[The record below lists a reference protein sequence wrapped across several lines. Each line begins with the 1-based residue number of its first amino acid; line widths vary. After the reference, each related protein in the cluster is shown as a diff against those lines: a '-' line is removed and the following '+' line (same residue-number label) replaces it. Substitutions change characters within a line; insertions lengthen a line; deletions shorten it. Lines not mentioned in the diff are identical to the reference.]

1 MKAIN
6 RIEMKD
12 FSVEIREIEFQDNER
27 IAKILRET
35 LLEHG
40 AAKPGTAYFDESTDH
55 LFEHFQKPNCGYFVA
70 TVNEEVVGGVG
81 IYPTEGLP
89 SGICELV
96 KMYIDKEFRGFGIGK
111 LLLTEAVNF
120 AKSINYSAIYLESMP
135 ELDKAV
141 SIYTH
146 MGFKSLIAPLGNTGH
161 FSCPIW
167 MLMEI

>member
-1 MKAIN
+1 
-6 RIEMKD
+6 
-12 FSVEIREIEFQDNER
+12 
-27 IAKILRET
+27 
-35 LLEHG
+35 
-40 AAKPGTAYFDESTDH
+40 
-55 LFEHFQKPNCGYFVA
+55 
-70 TVNEEVVGGVG
+70 
-81 IYPTEGLP
+81 
-89 SGICELV
+89 
-96 KMYIDKEFRGFGIGK
+96 MYIHKEFRGFGIGK

-146 MGFKSLIAPLGNTGH
+146 MGFKSLNAPLGNTGH